1 MALPIGLHNKNKWRC
16 YMNAVIQALL
26 TFDEFNETVHRVL
39 LACQDVPERKWSKD
53 RVRQFNLT
61 MELHLLLRD
70 LRHSAE
76 HSTGKFFELLQRVH
90 RSFERGEQQDAQELL
105 VVLCTSITELNQL
118 AGSQLKLPT
127 KFNIVSAIECRGCNN
142 TLQKVEETDW
152 ITVNIP
158 TDGSTSH
165 AEWSPIQEWRKPGDM
180 NGDDR
185 PRCEKCEASHDAI
198 QTYSVSE
205 PLPNILVLHMNIFRA
220 KLDSDGN
227 YSQRKVLGHLNVP
240 KTIDVSELGIDQP
253 TRRRDESTCYQLE
266 SVVVHIGRHMSSGH
280 YVCMRRRASGWL
292 MFNDEEVTE
301 RTLESVLGEE
311 NNPYLLFYRRQTN

>member
-1 MALPIGLHNKNKWRC
+1 
-16 YMNAVIQALL
+16 MNAVIQALL
-26 TFDEFNETVHRVL
+26 TFDEFYETVHRL
-39 LACQDVPERKWSKD
+39 LRACQDVPTERMSKTL
-53 RVRQFNLT
+53 VRQYSLT
-61 MELHLLLRD
+61 LELYVLLRD
-70 LRHSAE
+70 LRHSVA
-76 HSTGKFFELLQRVH
+76 HSTEKFYERLQTVH
-90 RSFERGEQQDAQELL
+90 PTFVQGEQQDAQELL

-127 KFNIVSAIECRGCNN
+127 KFSIVSAIECRGCYN

-180 NGDDR
+180 TGDDR

-198 QTYSVSE
+198 QTYSVSK
-205 PLPNILVLHMNIFRA
+205 LPPDILVVHMNIFRA
-220 KLDSDGN
+220 EVDSDGN

-240 KTIDVSELGIDQP
+240 KTIEVSELDIVQP
-253 TRRRDESTCYQLE
+253 TRRPGEDACYQLE

-280 YVCMRRRASGWL
+280 YVCMRRHACGWL
-292 MFNDEEVTE
+292 MFNDEEVAE
-301 RTLESVLGEE
+301 RTLDSALGEE